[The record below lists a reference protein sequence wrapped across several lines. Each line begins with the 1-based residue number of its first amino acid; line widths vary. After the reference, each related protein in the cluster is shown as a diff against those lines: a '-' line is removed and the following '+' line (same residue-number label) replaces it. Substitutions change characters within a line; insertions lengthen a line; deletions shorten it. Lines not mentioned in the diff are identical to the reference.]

1 MERKTLYCVYLLECG
16 DGSYYCGIAADMDKR
31 LKQHTAGTASK
42 YTRGRRPVTVLVRTG
57 YWYTRAMAQKL
68 EKAMKKLPKQEK
80 PNQVARLTPPS
91 KQVLK
96 QQ

>member
-1 MERKTLYCVYLLECG
+1 MKGENLYCVYLLECC

-57 YWYTRAMAQKL
+57 NWYSRAMAQKL
-68 EKAMKKLPKQEK
+68 ERAIKKLPKHEK
-80 PNQVARLTPPS
+80 PIQVARLSQPGQQVS
-91 KQVLK
+91 KRQ
-96 QQ
+96 